1 MSRRG
6 RRGKTDERV
15 CAVEGCEKRA
25 KPGSLHCLG
34 HGQSAVGQAARRE
47 LKDLVGELAKLS
59 EVSDPK
65 LRRRADMR
73 FMTIDS
79 RLTGTGVSSMIIGI
93 SLVCSLILRTTA
105 TSISVT
111 PQGLATL
118 LSVMSTTNTSASP
131 IPSVNIF

>member
-6 RRGKTDERV
+6 RIEERV
-15 CAVEGCEKRA
+15 CAVEKCGKRA
-25 KPGSLHCLG
+25 KPSSLHCLG

-105 TSISVT
+105 ASISVT
-111 PQGLATL
+111 TQGLATL
-118 LSVMSTTNTSASP
+118 LSVMSTTNTSAP
-131 IPSVNIF
+131 LFLP

>member
-6 RRGKTDERV
+6 RRGKTDERL
-15 CAVEGCEKRA
+15 CAVEGCGKRA
-25 KPGSLHCLG
+25 KRGSMHCDLHAK
-34 HGQSAVGQAARRE
+34 SAVGQVARRE
-47 LKDLVGELAKLS
+47 LKDLLRELGQLA
-59 EVSDPK
+59 EVPDPK

-111 PQGLATL
+111 TQGLATL
-118 LSVMSTTNTSASP
+118 LSVMSTTNTSAP
-131 IPSVNIF
+131 LFLP